1 MPGAA
6 AARLRSHRTS
16 HEVGDDHV
24 RRFADIADP
33 RALVGC
39 RLLERRELALEQ
51 RRRHEMPAA
60 LGQTLRE
67 QLTTA
72 REIDE
77 LRVRAPGRAKEI
89 AIAPLQCG
97 ARDHEADP
105 CAPRVV
111 EPVCDSEQP
120 TTTVVVG
127 QRDAG
132 RHPLHV
138 LRRMQIV
145 PFDEVDMKRGGELR
159 SDQAFAGAR
168 NAHDHVEPSVASA
181 HEVAPILYHRRIRG
195 YSAGVAIGSSLRGSG
210 GAARMQLAMI
220 GLGRMGGN
228 MVRRLVQ
235 GGHELIAYDQSA
247 DAVKSHVGTGAKG
260 AKDLADVVR
269 QLTPPRVVWIMVPA
283 AAVEGTIEQLV
294 PHLSRGDIVIDGGN
308 SNFRDSLRRGDAL
321 KGNGIEF
328 VDVGTSGG
336 IWGLTLGYCL
346 MIGASLAAFQ
356 HCEPIFRSLA
366 APEGYAHVGPCG
378 AGHYV
383 KMVHNGIEYGLLQ
396 AYAEGYE
403 ILHASDDFKLGLG
416 QIAKLWNHG
425 SVVRSWLNELAEKA
439 FSRDDQLAGI
449 RGYVEDSGEGR
460 WTVEEAMRLNVPAPV
475 ITLSLLARFRS
486 RQEES
491 FGAKVVAALRHEF
504 GGHAVQTK

>member
-1 MPGAA
+1 
-6 AARLRSHRTS
+6 
-16 HEVGDDHV
+16 
-24 RRFADIADP
+24 
-33 RALVGC
+33 
-39 RLLERRELALEQ
+39 
-51 RRRHEMPAA
+51 
-60 LGQTLRE
+60 
-67 QLTTA
+67 
-72 REIDE
+72 
-77 LRVRAPGRAKEI
+77 
-89 AIAPLQCG
+89 
-97 ARDHEADP
+97 
-105 CAPRVV
+105 
-111 EPVCDSEQP
+111 
-120 TTTVVVG
+120 
-127 QRDAG
+127 
-132 RHPLHV
+132 
-138 LRRMQIV
+138 
-145 PFDEVDMKRGGELR
+145 
-159 SDQAFAGAR
+159 
-168 NAHDHVEPSVASA
+168 
-181 HEVAPILYHRRIRG
+181 
-195 YSAGVAIGSSLRGSG
+195 
-210 GAARMQLAMI
+210 MQLAMI

-294 PHLSRGDIVIDGGN
+294 PHLSRGDVVIDGGN
-308 SNFRDSLRRGDAL
+308 SNYRDSLRRGDAL

-346 MIGASLAAFQ
+346 MIGASPAAFQ
-356 HCEPIFRSLA
+356 HCESIFRTLA
-366 APEGYAHVGPCG
+366 PPEGWAHVGPPG

-383 KMVHNGIEYGLLQ
+383 KMVHNGIEYGMLQ

-403 ILHASDDFKLGLG
+403 ILHASQDFKLQLG
-416 QIAKLWNHG
+416 EIAKLWNHG
-425 SVVRSWLNELAEKA
+425 SVVRSWLNELAERA

-460 WTVEEAMRLNVPAPV
+460 WTVEEAMRLNVAAPV

-486 RQEES
+486 RQQES
-491 FGAKVVAALRHEF
+491 FGAKVIAALRREF